1 MAFPNVWYVRSRRV
15 SEGEGERERVCV
27 CVCER
32 ERERERE
39 SQRQTDKQTVKWADR
54 ERARDR

>member
-1 MAFPNVWYVRSRRV
+1 
-15 SEGEGERERVCV
+15 VCV

-39 SQRQTDKQTVKWADR
+39 SRDRIEQGLVKGPGRFFIFLKKRGRGGER
-54 ERARDR
+54 EREN